1 MKTCDWSDIDID
13 ISYNPKV
20 SDIKVGQ
27 VNTLSGKETRITTYK
42 GWVEETRKMS
52 CLLKKYFF
60 KNNTNRFKM
69 TNNYDKT

>member
-20 SDIKVGQ
+20 SDMKVGQ

-42 GWVEETRKMS
+42 GWVEETRK
-52 CLLKKYFF
+52 K
-60 KNNTNRFKM
+60 
-69 TNNYDKT
+69 